1 MSKTQVFGQQ
11 KRSKI
16 QSKNKITFRN
26 AFESNND
33 VTSNI
38 FEQSKEKKL
47 DKTSNDSKSQ
57 SNISVSGDQAQ
68 KNKKIRRDV
77 LQEKQI
83 KEANQA
89 IEKQAQLIK
98 AHIESNKDHFTKL
111 CGENSGKKTARFTR
125 KKFT

>member
-1 MSKTQVFGQQ
+1 M
-11 KRSKI
+11 
-16 QSKNKITFRN
+16 
-26 AFESNND
+26 
-33 VTSNI
+33 TSNI

-47 DKTSNDSKSQ
+47 DKTSNDSKYSKSQ

-98 AHIESNKDHFTKL
+98 THIESNKDHFTKL